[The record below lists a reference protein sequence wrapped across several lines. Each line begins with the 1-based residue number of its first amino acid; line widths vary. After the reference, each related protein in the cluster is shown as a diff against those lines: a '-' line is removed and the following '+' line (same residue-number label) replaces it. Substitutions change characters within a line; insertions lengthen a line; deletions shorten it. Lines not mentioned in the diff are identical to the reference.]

1 MIRSLDAFVSGL
13 LRAEP
18 QTIFAAAVAVGS
30 LLIYRRFKDAP
41 TLLLLVGAIAQ
52 FVIFA
57 GGTLSYYAVTRDW
70 IVLGSFLFNCWL
82 LVHAVAVILAI
93 CFPVGLAWHALRTI
107 RNI

>member
-1 MIRSLDAFVSGL
+1 MIRSVDVFVSGL

-18 QTIFAAAVAVGS
+18 QTIFAAAVAVAS
-30 LLIYRRFKDAP
+30 LFIYRRFQDAP

-70 IVLGSFLFNCWL
+70 IVLGSFSLHL
-82 LVHAVAVILAI
+82 RAHA
-93 CFPVGLAWHALRTI
+93 W
-107 RNI
+107 